1 MTNQGQRGFVLLCA
15 VTVSAVLLSG
25 CAGEPAAS
33 PETTTA
39 GPTSTPSPDPT
50 SPPASNPTSTPS
62 GPVALTLVGD
72 SNSTGFSG
80 TLEAGIAAQT
90 AWVALLPAE
99 QYTFVG
105 GWAIDGSTTTDMA
118 DAATPVAGA
127 ELLVILG
134 GTNDLAYGIPTD
146 VTLREVVR
154 ISETVQAPSVAVAA
168 IPPSDFLPE
177 EARALNAE
185 LAALAADRGWIFLDP
200 WVQMRDEDGSWV
212 AAFRT
217 DGIHT
222 SPDGYAAAA
231 SQIAL
236 QLEAAIR

>member
-1 MTNQGQRGFVLLCA
+1 MTQRGRRAFARACA
-15 VTVSAVLLSG
+15 VAVSAVLISG
-25 CAGEPAAS
+25 CAGDPAAS
-33 PETTTA
+33 PEPTIA
-39 GPTSTPSPDPT
+39 GPTSRS
-50 SPPASNPTSTPS
+50 SPASSPTAAPS
-62 GPVALTLVGD
+62 ETVALTIVGD
-72 SNSTGFSG
+72 SNSTGYSG
-80 TLEAGIAAQT
+80 TLDAGIAART

-99 QYTFVG
+99 EYTFVG

-146 VTLREVVR
+146 TTLQEVVR
-154 ISETVQAPSVAVAA
+154 IAEAVQAPSVAVAA
-168 IPPSDFLPE
+168 IPPSDFLPA
-177 EARALNAE
+177 EASALNSE
-185 LAALAADRGWIFLDP
+185 LAALAAERGWIFIDP
-200 WVQMRDEDGSWV
+200 WVGMRNEDGTWV
-212 AAFRT
+212 SAFRT

-236 QLEAAIR
+236 QLEGAEG